1 MLYNRRLHV
10 TETRFDNMAINDL
23 NQSEGF
29 LTKKISTSTGKAT
42 RKRRNLLLLNLF
54 KNRNE
59 FDGIN
64 VKPAVSSETPEMKL
78 RHTLQVGRT

>member
-1 MLYNRRLHV
+1 MIKIDYSK
-10 TETRFDNMAINDL
+10 DIKINW
-23 NQSEGF
+23 EGY
-29 LTKKISTSTGKAT
+29 T
-42 RKRRNLLLLNLF
+42 RKRRNLLLINLF

-64 VKPAVSSETPEMKL
+64 GKPAVPSEKPEMKL